1 MPHCIFNVSNLKHV
15 EMFLTLNM
23 FIALAIE
30 DIIKEIRRK
39 MKNYISGIFSRKEQI
54 NILDILIYRYMQHKL
69 ISR

>member
-39 MKNYISGIFSRKEQI
+39 MKNIYISEIFSRKEQI
-54 NILDILIYRYMQHKL
+54 NI
-69 ISR
+69 